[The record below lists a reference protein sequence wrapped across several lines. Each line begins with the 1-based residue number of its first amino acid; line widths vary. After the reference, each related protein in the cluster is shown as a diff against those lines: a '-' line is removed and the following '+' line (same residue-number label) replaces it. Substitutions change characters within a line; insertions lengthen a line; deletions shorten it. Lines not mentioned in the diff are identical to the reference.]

1 LAGSINLVPRSA
13 FERAQPIFN
22 YTTYFWARSK
32 ALDFKPTPGP
42 RQKFT
47 RKVLPGAEFSYLAP
61 VNRQFGFTIS
71 AGASRQYTEEPMA
84 QSTWRG
90 GGGVDNGSTLPD
102 TTPDRPYLTDFTVR
116 DSPKFTDRQSFG
128 ATVDYKLGAYDRISF
143 AYQYTHFAVNFSTHL
158 QQFFVNN
165 VVSFSPTST
174 KGAPGA
180 GEVRLNNTLQHRENT
195 THSPNLV
202 YRHDGPIWKGEA
214 GMGYSR
220 ISGGI
225 YADTKGFM
233 RQSLARRTGVTVS
246 FDDITPLR
254 PGRITV
260 TDAAGNP
267 VDPYDIDNYALST
280 AAAGG
285 RVTLS
290 ERSSVYADLRRDFDF
305 RWPLTVKAGVNVRE
319 STTDVRLV
327 NNISY
332 TFLGAD
338 GQPSTNPAAPG
349 SDDGA
354 GVVFEDAF
362 SQRNPPHGFPKIQ
375 WVSNEKLLDL
385 YTRNPGYFRSD
396 PNATYR
402 SEVNNSKRA
411 TELISAGYIRGDLHG
426 FDRRLKLVGGF
437 RAEQTNIRAQ
447 GPLTDPTRNF
457 QRDANGNVRLGANG
471 SPMPVSNVPLEVS
484 RLTLLERGYQAEK
497 EFLRILPNI
506 NASYDLTE
514 RLILRTAYYHSL
526 GRPNFNQ
533 FAGGLTL
540 PNTELPPTP
549 SNRITVSNA
558 GIKAW
563 SAESVMARL
572 EYYFERVG
580 TVSVGVYRRD
590 FENLFGNTVVVP
602 EPSFYDVFGLDRS
615 VYGDYEVVTQFNI
628 PDTVRMQGVLFNY
641 KQALT
646 FLPEWARGLQ
656 VFANGSV
663 QRATGSGVR
672 FFAGYVPRSGSW
684 GFSFSRQKFGA
695 KVNWNYTSRSRLG
708 EVTGRS
714 IEAETYNW
722 TRSRLSVDVN
732 MEYYLRRS
740 MAVFIN
746 LRNLNDPA
754 DDLEIYGPNTA
765 GYGRFRQR
773 QTYDS
778 LWTVGMKG
786 SF

>member
-1 LAGSINLVPRSA
+1 
-13 FERAQPIFN
+13 
-22 YTTYFWARSK
+22 
-32 ALDFKPTPGP
+32 
-42 RQKFT
+42 
-47 RKVLPGAEFSYLAP
+47 
-61 VNRQFGFTIS
+61 
-71 AGASRQYTEEPMA
+71 
-84 QSTWRG
+84 
-90 GGGVDNGSTLPD
+90 
-102 TTPDRPYLTDFTVR
+102 
-116 DSPKFTDRQSFG
+116 
-128 ATVDYKLGAYDRISF
+128 
-143 AYQYTHFAVNFSTHL
+143 
-158 QQFFVNN
+158 
-165 VVSFSPTST
+165 
-174 KGAPGA
+174 
-180 GEVRLNNTLQHRENT
+180 
-195 THSPNLV
+195 
-202 YRHDGPIWKGEA
+202 
-214 GMGYSR
+214 
-220 ISGGI
+220 
-225 YADTKGFM
+225 
-233 RQSLARRTGVTVS
+233 
-246 FDDITPLR
+246 
-254 PGRITV
+254 
-260 TDAAGNP
+260 
-267 VDPYDIDNYALST
+267 
-280 AAAGG
+280 
-285 RVTLS
+285 
-290 ERSSVYADLRRDFDF
+290 
-305 RWPLTVKAGVNVRE
+305 
-319 STTDVRLV
+319 
-327 NNISY
+327 
-332 TFLGAD
+332 
-338 GQPSTNPAAPG
+338 
-349 SDDGA
+349 
-354 GVVFEDAF
+354 
-362 SQRNPPHGFPKIQ
+362 
-375 WVSNEKLLDL
+375 
-385 YTRNPGYFRSD
+385 
-396 PNATYR
+396 
-402 SEVNNSKRA
+402 
-411 TELISAGYIRGDLHG
+411 
-426 FDRRLKLVGGF
+426 
-437 RAEQTNIRAQ
+437 
-447 GPLTDPTRNF
+447 
-457 QRDANGNVRLGANG
+457 
-471 SPMPVSNVPLEVS
+471 
-484 RLTLLERGYQAEK
+484 
-497 EFLRILPNI
+497 
-506 NASYDLTE
+506 
-514 RLILRTAYYHSL
+514 LRTAYYHSL